1 MKGVYSPFLHQ
12 SDLLFSTFVHN
23 KFMDQAPKQERSRK
37 RIEVILTTAENILL
51 ENGIDSVTIANISKV
66 SGLKRTSTYKFFQT
80 PEAIKAALATKY
92 FIELSKDFSKRS
104 SDINTAE
111 LSVIVLRTVEIIY
124 DYFSSSIAAQ
134 QLVLSNT
141 TSLPVTKEPFH
152 ELSSSVQEF
161 IERNIELPEFFNND
175 GVFRVFT
182 QIIISIFSLN
192 TRESGILN
200 EVGKIE
206 ANRAAHA
213 YILNWVNQ
221 SK

>member
-1 MKGVYSPFLHQ
+1 
-12 SDLLFSTFVHN
+12 
-23 KFMDQAPKQERSRK
+23 MDQAPKQERSRK

-92 FIELSKDFSKRS
+92 FLELSKDFYKRS

>member
-1 MKGVYSPFLHQ
+1 
-12 SDLLFSTFVHN
+12 
-23 KFMDQAPKQERSRK
+23 MDQAPKQERSRK

-161 IERNIELPEFFNND
+161 IERNIELPGFFNND

>member
-1 MKGVYSPFLHQ
+1 
-12 SDLLFSTFVHN
+12 
-23 KFMDQAPKQERSRK
+23 MDQAPKQERSRK

-161 IERNIELPEFFNND
+161 IERNIELPEFFNHD

>member
-1 MKGVYSPFLHQ
+1 
-12 SDLLFSTFVHN
+12 
-23 KFMDQAPKQERSRK
+23 MDQAPKQQRSRN

-51 ENGIDSVTIANISKV
+51 DDGIDSVTIANISEV

-80 PEAIKAALATKY
+80 PESIKAALATKY
-92 FIELSKDFSKRS
+92 FMELSKDFSKKS

-124 DYFSSSIAAQ
+124 DYFSSSTAAQ

-161 IERNIELPEFFNND
+161 IERNIELPEFFNNE

-206 ANRAAHA
+206 GHRAALA
-213 YILNWVNQ
+213 YIQNWVNQ
-221 SK
+221 SR

>member
-1 MKGVYSPFLHQ
+1 
-12 SDLLFSTFVHN
+12 
-23 KFMDQAPKQERSRK
+23 MDQAPKQERSRK

-111 LSVIVLRTVEIIY
+111 LSVIVLRTIEIIY

>member
-1 MKGVYSPFLHQ
+1 
-12 SDLLFSTFVHN
+12 
-23 KFMDQAPKQERSRK
+23 MDQAPKQERSRK

-80 PEAIKAALATKY
+80 PEAIKTALATKY

>member
-1 MKGVYSPFLHQ
+1 
-12 SDLLFSTFVHN
+12 
-23 KFMDQAPKQERSRK
+23 MDQAPKQERSRK

-51 ENGIDSVTIANISKV
+51 ENGIDSVTIANISKA

>member
-1 MKGVYSPFLHQ
+1 
-12 SDLLFSTFVHN
+12 
-23 KFMDQAPKQERSRK
+23 MDQAPKQERSRK
-37 RIEVILTTAENILL
+37 RIEVILITAENILL
-51 ENGIDSVTIANISKV
+51 ENGIDSVTIANISKT

-92 FIELSKDFSKRS
+92 FMELSKDFSKRS

>member
-1 MKGVYSPFLHQ
+1 
-12 SDLLFSTFVHN
+12 
-23 KFMDQAPKQERSRK
+23 MDQAPKQERSRK

-51 ENGIDSVTIANISKV
+51 ENGIDSVTIANISKT

-92 FIELSKDFSKRS
+92 FMELSKDFSKRS

-192 TRESGILN
+192 TRESSILN

>member
-1 MKGVYSPFLHQ
+1 
-12 SDLLFSTFVHN
+12 
-23 KFMDQAPKQERSRK
+23 MDQAPKQERSRK

-92 FIELSKDFSKRS
+92 FMELSKDFSKRS

-206 ANRAAHA
+206 GHRACLLYTSDAA
-213 YILNWVNQ
+213 DDA
-221 SK
+221 

>member
-1 MKGVYSPFLHQ
+1 
-12 SDLLFSTFVHN
+12 
-23 KFMDQAPKQERSRK
+23 MDQAPKQERSRK

-51 ENGIDSVTIANISKV
+51 ENGIDSVTIANISKM

-92 FIELSKDFSKRS
+92 FMELSKDFSKRS

>member
-1 MKGVYSPFLHQ
+1 
-12 SDLLFSTFVHN
+12 
-23 KFMDQAPKQERSRK
+23 MDQAPKQERSRK
-37 RIEVILTTAENILL
+37 RIEVILKTAENILL
-51 ENGIDSVTIANISKV
+51 ENGIDSVTIANISKT

-92 FIELSKDFSKRS
+92 FMELSKDFSKRS

-182 QIIISIFSLN
+182 QIIISILSLN

>member
-1 MKGVYSPFLHQ
+1 
-12 SDLLFSTFVHN
+12 
-23 KFMDQAPKQERSRK
+23 MDQAPKQERSRK
-37 RIEVILTTAENILL
+37 RIEVILKTAENILL
-51 ENGIDSVTIANISKV
+51 ENGIDSVTIANISKT

-92 FIELSKDFSKRS
+92 FMELSKDFSKRS